1 MRTNHFD
8 GRRALLRAG
17 LSGGALGLV
26 GMGLAAPAA
35 AQQQAYPSH
44 PIKLFA
50 GSTAGG
56 TMDLTA
62 RLMGQYLGPAL
73 GQPVV
78 VENKVGA
85 AGLISMQQLVRAPAD
100 GYTFNWVGNGLMT
113 VSPFLYKNPGY
124 DVKTIVTVGQA
135 TAGSFALWAGTDLPF
150 KDAKGLV
157 AYAKAH
163 PGKLN
168 FGSSGTYSSLHLLG
182 ELFKVEAG
190 FEAEHIAFKG
200 AADAAN
206 AIMAGNVQYCF
217 DALSS
222 NLPLARAG
230 KLRALAVTGPRRVSS
245 LPDVPTMA
253 ELGYPGMTT
262 ELFYGI
268 VAAPGTPDAIVA
280 KVSEAMKQALADPL
294 LQESFAKA
302 GHEARYTSPQ
312 EFRALIDKEGA
323 RFQAL
328 FKAKGIQPT
337 D

>member
-1 MRTNHFD
+1 MATKHFD
-8 GRRALLRAG
+8 QRRALLRTG
-17 LSGGALGLV
+17 LAGGALGLT
-26 GMGLAAPAA
+26 GWAGPALA
-35 AQQQAYPSH
+35 QQAYPNH

-50 GSTAGG
+50 PSTAGG

-62 RLMGQYLGPAL
+62 RLMAQYLGPVL

-85 AGLISMQQLVRAPAD
+85 AGLIAMQQLVRMPAD
-100 GYTFNWVGNGLMT
+100 GYTFAWVGNGLMT
-113 VSPFLYKNPGY
+113 VSPFLSKNPGY
-124 DVKTIVTVGQA
+124 DVKTLVTVGQA
-135 TAGSFALWAGTDLPF
+135 TAGSFALWAGVDLPF
-150 KDAKGLV
+150 RDLKGLV
-157 AYAKAH
+157 AYAKAN

-182 ELFKVEAG
+182 EVFKIEAG
-190 FEAEHIAFKG
+190 FEAEHVAFKG

-206 AIMAGNVQYCF
+206 AIMGGNIQYVF
-217 DALSS
+217 DALST

-230 KLRALAVTGPRRVSS
+230 KLRALAVTGPRRVST

-253 ELGYPGMTT
+253 ELGYPNMTT

-268 VAAPGTPDAIVA
+268 VAAPGTPDAVVA
-280 KVSEAMKQALADPL
+280 KVSEAMKVALADPL
-294 LQESFAKA
+294 LRESFAKA
-302 GHEARYTSPQ
+302 GHEARPTGPQ
-312 EFRALIDKEGA
+312 EFRALVDKEGG